1 MRTLNF
7 NGIKADFGT
16 ENFYTQL
23 DSKNL
28 TVGLENRVCNYVR
41 LYTSFINAGRK
52 FLLAHNK
59 FVSTFNLIKD
69 KWEKHKKFDEG

>member
-1 MRTLNF
+1 M
-7 NGIKADFGT
+7 
-16 ENFYTQL
+16 
-23 DSKNL
+23 
-28 TVGLENRVCNYVR
+28 CNYVR

-69 KWEKHKKFDEG
+69 KWEKHKKFDEGYVRQIFRNRIVWSEEEKSRIP